1 MQCGYRGRPSRA
13 VSTMSLS
20 VRPTRRITS
29 SSINRSQSFAGVNSS
44 DKHYRNR
51 AVFSTPTSSRKFPSR
66 ASRMFT
72 LSHKSLPP
80 KVPQPERLDE
90 VYEAL
95 KRGLQAY
102 LQVHQLELDSLTRQM
117 RESKRNSR
125 LGFLY
130 ELDKQVKA
138 IERFM
143 RRLEFHLS
151 KIDELYEAYCMHRRL
166 RDGANKMVKAYT
178 AGSPGSREA
187 RESLA
192 EANKGYKEYTEN
204 MCMLESELEN
214 QLGEFQVKMKGLAGF
229 ARLCAGDQ
237 YEIFMKFGR
246 QRWKLRGRIEINGKQ
261 VWDSE
266 EMVFLPLITEFLS
279 IKVTELKSL
288 ANHVVVGNVCCETK
302 DLFAALPQTVAV
314 DINDLGTIK
323 LSLEVT
329 WNPFD
334 KDDQSSAASTV
345 NKTATVNKRFSTYN
359 QSPPDT
365 PSLREQAFYNHPQA
379 TTEQHRWSL
388 LDVFRET
395 LVEKLS
401 RNCLCGDVTS
411 ARLGSCDTK
420 LYNMLR
426 RQEEMENPAAWSN
439 SSESSDDSSSPQLPI
454 NQRHAQ
460 KTVVQ
465 PEIQAA
471 APIIEIAFAPKE
483 EPASAGDPASQEE
496 EPCEEDR
503 EKSEVV
509 VSNGHVRY
517 SRSLSHIS
525 EASADAAIVESV
537 ATETVATETFPTDAV
552 AETTVSFDAIS
563 VDDIIMEVPSTP
575 ERVEKTPDLK
585 EQETQQRA
593 TDSQS
598 TVSSKPKESGD
609 VTRNSLV
616 VVAQLPETTTQ
627 STDQLSS
634 PALTEAGVVTE
645 GLAAAPRT
653 EQRQSQ
659 QGASEVERPG
669 QAEDTW
675 EVPSEK
681 AKSVDSGVEEAL
693 NTLISTLDDY
703 RGQFPELQLLEQET
717 RHLEEI
723 LMQRQGLCRSR
734 ASSISL
740 TVEHALESFDFLNT
754 HDLEDSV
761 SGSSDEE
768 REREEEE
775 EEEEGASRTD
785 SLQQG
790 SSVPGEVLS
799 EEIGLLGDSD
809 VSPDHMSTG
818 SEHLD
823 RALVVHLDNCSH
835 LLLQLGT
842 FGPLRCRE
850 MYALDKLLREARVLG
865 LVCKV
870 SEEKSG
876 VVNSAEEVLPFLE
889 SKHKALAFW
898 SQCTESLNVYTT
910 TAERFLQSLRS
921 VFSAKL
927 HDQHASRADTVFVK
941 LAERVLEKRL
951 PKRGRSGRQEL
962 ITLFQYWSHLE
973 EEGVSALDTY
983 ITELAEQVSLI
994 QSLQSGDQDTVLK
1007 TLKRVPETQL
1017 QKEGLRALSLL
1028 LLDKRIKVS
1037 NAASALLRSLADSP
1051 RSRER
1056 ALVSCLELLE
1066 DESVETR
1073 VAGCKALSCLKAKES
1088 IDQLVYLCQ
1097 TDKDDVREAA
1107 KQALLS
1113 FGDEGKLAQRHAE
1126 DSQDGLPMLFA
1137 PGSMTSTAF

>member
-1 MQCGYRGRPSRA
+1 MESKAWRPSRA

-20 VRPTRRITS
+20 VRPTHRITS

-44 DKHYRNR
+44 DKHYR
-51 AVFSTPTSSRKFPSR
+51 
-66 ASRMFT
+66 
-72 LSHKSLPP
+72 
-80 KVPQPERLDE
+80 
-90 VYEAL
+90 
-95 KRGLQAY
+95 AY

-345 NKTATVNKRFSTYN
+345 NKTTTVNKRFSTYN

-401 RNCLCGDVTS
+401 RSCSCGDVTS
-411 ARLGSCDTK
+411 SCLGVACDTK
-420 LYNMLR
+420 LY
-426 RQEEMENPAAWSN
+426 EEMENPAAWSN
-439 SSESSDDSSSPQLPI
+439 SSESSDDSSSPQLPV

-471 APIIEIAFAPKE
+471 APIIEISFAPKE

-496 EPCEEDR
+496 ELCEEDR

-537 ATETVATETFPTDAV
+537 ATEAVATETFPTDAV
-552 AETTVSFDAIS
+552 AEATVSFDAIS
-563 VDDIIMEVPSTP
+563 VDDIVMEVPSTP

-593 TDSQS
+593 TDCQS

-609 VTRNSLV
+609 VTRNSVV

-645 GLAAAPRT
+645 GLAVAPRT

-675 EVPSEK
+675 EAPSEK
-681 AKSVDSGVEEAL
+681 AKPVDSGVEEAL

-723 LMQRQGLCRSR
+723 LMQSQGLCRSR

-768 REREEEE
+768 REREGKEEE
-775 EEEEGASRTD
+775 ERSSRAD

-809 VSPDHMSTG
+809 LSPDHMSTG

-870 SEEKSG
+870 SEERSG
-876 VVNSAEEVLPFLE
+876 VVNSAEE
-889 SKHKALAFW
+889 
-898 SQCTESLNVYTT
+898 
-910 TAERFLQSLRS
+910 
-921 VFSAKL
+921 
-927 HDQHASRADTVFVK
+927 
-941 LAERVLEKRL
+941 
-951 PKRGRSGRQEL
+951 
-962 ITLFQYWSHLE
+962 
-973 EEGVSALDTY
+973 
-983 ITELAEQVSLI
+983 VSLI

-1028 LLDKRIKVS
+1028 LLDKRIKVC

-1056 ALVSCLELLE
+1056 
-1066 DESVETR
+1066 
-1073 VAGCKALSCLKAKES
+1073 AKES

-1113 FGDEGKLAQRHAE
+1113 FVTH
-1126 DSQDGLPMLFA
+1126 
-1137 PGSMTSTAF
+1137 

>member
-1 MQCGYRGRPSRA
+1 MPCHASPKRCKLKASLNRNVCCCSCCCCCCCCCCCSALTSLFSLSPGRPSRA

-51 AVFSTPTSSRKFPSR
+51 AVFSTPTNSRKSPSR

-130 ELDKQVKA
+130 DLDKQVKA

-365 PSLREQAFYNHPQA
+365 PSLREQAFY
-379 TTEQHRWSL
+379 
-388 LDVFRET
+388 
-395 LVEKLS
+395 
-401 RNCLCGDVTS
+401 
-411 ARLGSCDTK
+411 
-420 LYNMLR
+420 
-426 RQEEMENPAAWSN
+426 
-439 SSESSDDSSSPQLPI
+439 SSDDSSSPQLPV

-471 APIIEIAFAPKE
+471 APIIEISFAPKE
-483 EPASAGDPASQEE
+483 EPASAGDPDSQEE

-503 EKSEVV
+503 EKSEEV

-525 EASADAAIVESV
+525 EASADAVIVESIC
-537 ATETVATETFPTDAV
+537 TETIAMEAV
-552 AETTVSFDAIS
+552 AEATVSFDAMS
-563 VDDIIMEVPSTP
+563 VDDIVMEVPSTP
-575 ERVEKTPDLK
+575 ERVVKTPDLK
-585 EQETQQRA
+585 EQQEA

-598 TVSSKPKESGD
+598 IVSSKPKDSGD

-616 VVAQLPETTTQ
+616 VVAQLPETQ
-627 STDQLSS
+627 STDQCSS

-645 GLAAAPRT
+645 GFPALPRT

-659 QGASEVERPG
+659 QGASEVERPAQEAPRQG
-669 QAEDTW
+669 QAEDTRAA
-675 EVPSEK
+675 PSEK
-681 AKSVDSGVEEAL
+681 AKPVDSGVEEAL

-775 EEEEGASRTD
+775 EGASRPD

-799 EEIGLLGDSD
+799 EEIVLLGDSD
-809 VSPDHMSTG
+809 MSPDYMSTG

-876 VVNSAEEVLPFLE
+876 VVNSAEEGEHRRLD
-889 SKHKALAFW
+889 
-898 SQCTESLNVYTT
+898 CTS
-910 TAERFLQSLRS
+910 
-921 VFSAKL
+921 
-927 HDQHASRADTVFVK
+927 D
-941 LAERVLEKRL
+941 
-951 PKRGRSGRQEL
+951 
-962 ITLFQYWSHLE
+962 
-973 EEGVSALDTY
+973 
-983 ITELAEQVSLI
+983 
-994 QSLQSGDQDTVLK
+994 
-1007 TLKRVPETQL
+1007 
-1017 QKEGLRALSLL
+1017 
-1028 LLDKRIKVS
+1028 
-1037 NAASALLRSLADSP
+1037 
-1051 RSRER
+1051 
-1056 ALVSCLELLE
+1056 
-1066 DESVETR
+1066 
-1073 VAGCKALSCLKAKES
+1073 
-1088 IDQLVYLCQ
+1088 
-1097 TDKDDVREAA
+1097 
-1107 KQALLS
+1107 
-1113 FGDEGKLAQRHAE
+1113 
-1126 DSQDGLPMLFA
+1126 
-1137 PGSMTSTAF
+1137 